1 MISSADTL
9 KDPTMM
15 MATIGFWAFLR
26 AAGNG
31 DMDQGLLALGTREEA
46 ETRDRKVGEAKVE
59 AANHLITYHGLSPR
73 DAAGMVRDT
82 HNAISMDPNSMGTNF
97 VLRAGWYNCGM
108 PVITLGHK
116 LAASYMCTKM
126 PHAVIDEVRS
136 PFPVFLLEIPD
147 GLLRMMD
154 EHNEVSMQS
163 VLIGYLP
170 DATRGHAWSY
180 CVYTSGIS
188 TIWRKHWRLSEF
200 VRQHMENE
208 GEALPSAFG
217 VEMTDLDSRSVEL
230 LGRLIVSAMLHMT
243 QKSQVKP
250 IGKGHQGH
258 REGSRNGA
266 EPTRRVFQLC
276 HEVRHDMR
284 QAVKDY
290 VGGNLGA
297 KISVQLVV
305 SGHWKQQAHGPHMS
319 LRKRQFI
326 EPYWRG
332 PEDAPIAFRSHV
344 LDPQDRAKIGDK
356 REEGTT
362 RTPQEE
368 TS

>member
-1 MISSADTL
+1 
-9 KDPTMM
+9 
-15 MATIGFWAFLR
+15 
-26 AAGNG
+26 
-31 DMDQGLLALGTREEA
+31 
-46 ETRDRKVGEAKVE
+46 
-59 AANHLITYHGLSPR
+59 
-73 DAAGMVRDT
+73 
-82 HNAISMDPNSMGTNF
+82 
-97 VLRAGWYNCGM
+97 
-108 PVITLGHK
+108 
-116 LAASYMCTKM
+116 
-126 PHAVIDEVRS
+126 
-136 PFPVFLLEIPD
+136 
-147 GLLRMMD
+147 
-154 EHNEVSMQS
+154 
-163 VLIGYLP
+163 
-170 DATRGHAWSY
+170 
-180 CVYTSGIS
+180 
-188 TIWRKHWRLSEF
+188 
-200 VRQHMENE
+200 MENE

-290 VGGNLGA
+290 VGGNLRA

-305 SGHWKQQAHGPHMS
+305 SGHWKQQAHGPQLS

-332 PEDAPIAFRSHV
+332 LEDAPIAFRSHALGSQGPTQV
-344 LDPQDRAKIGDK
+344 GDK
-356 REEGTT
+356 KEEGTHAEPT
-362 RTPQEE
+362 SQNTEE
-368 TS
+368 PRD